1 MWFIKKIA
9 EKINK
14 GGNDY
19 DYIFIDEAHRFRN
32 ETTSEY
38 AYLKSI
44 CLNKKVILIT
54 ATPLNNSF
62 YDFKSLIALFQKSTN
77 SDIPGIKNLDIYFSE
92 KKSRLDKLVAKLPNG
107 KGNPQYLK
115 EVKKISKEIRDNIL
129 KYIMIRRTRTDIK
142 NYFDKDIKE
151 QHLVFPEVSS
161 PKSIIYEFDKKQI
174 NYLLK
179 QFR

>member
-1 MWFIKKIA
+1 M
-9 EKINK
+9 
-14 GGNDY
+14 
-19 DYIFIDEAHRFRN
+19 
-32 ETTSEY
+32 
-38 AYLKSI
+38 
-44 CLNKKVILIT
+44 
-54 ATPLNNSF
+54 
-62 YDFKSLIALFQKSTN
+62 
-77 SDIPGIKNLDIYFSE
+77 
-92 KKSRLDKLVAKLPNG
+92 DKLVAKLPNG